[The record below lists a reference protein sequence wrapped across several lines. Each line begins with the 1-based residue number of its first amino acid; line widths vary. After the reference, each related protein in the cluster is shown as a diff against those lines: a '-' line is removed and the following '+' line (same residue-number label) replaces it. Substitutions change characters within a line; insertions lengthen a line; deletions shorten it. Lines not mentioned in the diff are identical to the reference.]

1 MDYMIQQM
9 IQSNIC
15 SIISEYYITIAINI
29 LRMYKTQ
36 NSLIINVMTASDV
49 FVWACISMTLFVI
62 RPILTHF
69 GGHGSFSSHF
79 Y

>member
-49 FVWACISMTLFVI
+49 FV
-62 RPILTHF
+62 
-69 GGHGSFSSHF
+69 
-79 Y
+79 